1 MCKKPFACV
10 SGARPYVSMW
20 CKQIVYKSLHY
31 KDRTSAPVGFIP
43 ANTTVRCTTMI
54 FQTFF
59 RWTLCVALILA
70 SKSFGERS
78 YLGVSKGLW
87 LSLKIFSYKEFF
99 FSPML
104 KNRIAFWLRY
114 FMNRF
119 TWCIRLGTNLVYER
133 KKLGEGKNLS
143 FLRVNLKEKDCPL
156 LQLYQE
162 TCCAPLF
169 YCIVL
174 CIYFT
179 IIHISLLSHAFQWS
193 KKPRRKIHSSYGES
207 NF

>member
-59 RWTLCVALILA
+59 RRTLCVALILA

-87 LSLKIFSYKEFF
+87 LSLKIFSCKEFF
-99 FSPML
+99 FSH
-104 KNRIAFWLRY
+104 
-114 FMNRF
+114 
-119 TWCIRLGTNLVYER
+119 V
-133 KKLGEGKNLS
+133 KKQKSLCNNCFLASLFHESIHVVHS
-143 FLRVNLKEKDCPL
+143 FGNKFSLWKEKIGREKKFIFFAGEFERERLPAPPTLSGNL
-156 LQLYQE
+156 LRTVVLLHSFVH
-162 TCCAPLF
+162 LF
-169 YCIVL
+169 YHNP
-174 CIYFT
+174 YFFVV
-179 IIHISLLSHAFQWS
+179 SRLSM
-193 KKPRRKIHSSYGES
+193 I
-207 NF
+207 

>member
-31 KDRTSAPVGFIP
+31 KDRTSASVGFIP

-78 YLGVSKGLW
+78 YLRVSKGLW

-99 FSPML
+99 FSRVKKQKSL
-104 KNRIAFWLRY
+104 CNNCFLASLFHESIHVVYSFGNKFSLWKKKNWAR
-114 FMNRF
+114 
-119 TWCIRLGTNLVYER
+119 
-133 KKLGEGKNLS
+133 
-143 FLRVNLKEKDCPL
+143 EKI
-156 LQLYQE
+156 Y
-162 TCCAPLF
+162 LF
-169 YCIVL
+169 CGWI
-174 CIYFT
+174 
-179 IIHISLLSHAFQWS
+179 W
-193 KKPRRKIHSSYGES
+193 KRKIARSS
-207 NF
+207 NFIRKPVAHRCFIA

>member
-1 MCKKPFACV
+1 M

-31 KDRTSAPVGFIP
+31 KDRTSAPVGLIP

-99 FSPML
+99 FSLML
-104 KNRIAFWLRY
+104 KNRNRFVTIAFWLRY

-133 KKLGEGKNLS
+133 KKIGREKKFIFFAGEFERERLPAPPTLSGNLLRTVVLLHS
-143 FLRVNLKEKDCPL
+143 FVH
-156 LQLYQE
+156 
-162 TCCAPLF
+162 LF
-169 YCIVL
+169 YHNP
-174 CIYFT
+174 YFFVV
-179 IIHISLLSHAFQWS
+179 SRLSM
-193 KKPRRKIHSSYGES
+193 I
-207 NF
+207 

>member
-59 RWTLCVALILA
+59 RRTLCVALILA

-87 LSLKIFSYKEFF
+87 LSLKIFSCKEFF
-99 FSPML
+99 FSH
-104 KNRIAFWLRY
+104 
-114 FMNRF
+114 
-119 TWCIRLGTNLVYER
+119 V
-133 KKLGEGKNLS
+133 KKQKSLCNNCFLASLFHESIHVVHS
-143 FLRVNLKEKDCPL
+143 FGNKFSLWKEKIGRGKKFIFFAGEFERERLPAPPTLSGNL
-156 LQLYQE
+156 LRTVVLLHSFVH
-162 TCCAPLF
+162 LF
-169 YCIVL
+169 YHSP
-174 CIYFT
+174 YFFVV
-179 IIHISLLSHAFQWS
+179 SRLSM
-193 KKPRRKIHSSYGES
+193 I
-207 NF
+207 

>member
-133 KKLGEGKNLS
+133 KKLGEGKKFIFFAGEFERERLPAPPTLSGNLLRTVVLLHS
-143 FLRVNLKEKDCPL
+143 FVH
-156 LQLYQE
+156 
-162 TCCAPLF
+162 LF
-169 YCIVL
+169 YHNP
-174 CIYFT
+174 YFFVV
-179 IIHISLLSHAFQWS
+179 SRLSM
-193 KKPRRKIHSSYGES
+193 I
-207 NF
+207 